1 MGYFIAGR
9 PVAGHPL
16 TSMSHILRNSAIAT
30 VLLSGAL
37 SAQIDTRGAL
47 PITYHDEAAA
57 RNVLEP
63 GYGRGAAMV
72 DLDND
77 GLLDLIVTMSEME
90 DAFLRQKADGTFEKM
105 NVAWGIPTTLDRG
118 WGVLAADFDNDG
130 DRDVYF
136 PTGGFTGAQ
145 ANTFLRNDLNTSGTF
160 TDMTANSGDTQL
172 SSFSSFGGT
181 VLDYDNDGDLDIFV
195 SNNGVAVGGSVRNA
209 LLRNDGNF
217 TFTEVSVAAGITHV
231 GDYRHCSSG
240 DVDNDGFVDIF
251 VGNYVGDN
259 LLYHNNGDGTFTD
272 TASFSG
278 VADPSKN
285 FGGVLIDFNNDG
297 FLDVYGARYQFNGNY
312 PSGLYLNNG
321 DGTFR
326 DVRAGSRMT
335 RQKDMGHN
343 CSDLNADGYPDIFI
357 GTGHPNVK
365 NLEVVKLIRPTQ
377 NGLMSMEVGA
387 TAGFHAIGKT
397 RCHGIVFG
405 DINRDGFNDV
415 YVNNG
420 GPAFVP
426 TSWQENA
433 LFISDG
439 NANNWMQV
447 EPIGVISNKSAVGTR
462 MLAITADNVKV
473 FRFNTVGRGFCNTDS
488 PIAHFGLGPAT
499 RVKEFFLRW
508 PSGIEQT
515 YLDLETLKAHK
526 IYETGFTWSGAPAVG
541 ATIDIEAFGVPNGTV
556 TLFHSDVA
564 GITRDRVQGGTVRMG
579 GNITFETPFTLGAD
593 GKFSTTFQIPNDPNL
608 SGKTLYLQAKV
619 EDSSGAHPLT
629 LTHNIELVI
638 P

>member
-1 MGYFIAGR
+1 M
-9 PVAGHPL
+9 
-16 TSMSHILRNSAIAT
+16 
-30 VLLSGAL
+30 
-37 SAQIDTRGAL
+37 RGAL
-47 PITYHDEAAA
+47 EMTFTDEAAA
-57 RNVLEP
+57 RNALVP
-63 GYGRGAAMV
+63 GYGRGTAMV

-77 GLLDLIVTMSEME
+77 GMLDLIVTMSEME
-90 DAFLRQKADGTFEKM
+90 DAFLRQKADGTFEQM
-105 NVAWGIPTTLDRG
+105 NTQWGIPTTLDRG

-145 ANTFLRNDLNTSGTF
+145 SNTILRNDLNISGTF

-172 SSFSSFGGT
+172 SRFSSFGGT

-195 SNNGVAVGGSVRNA
+195 SNNGVATGGPVSNS

-217 TFTEVSVAAGITHV
+217 TFTDVSANAGITDI

-272 TASFSG
+272 TASSAG
-278 VADPSKN
+278 VNDPSKN

-297 FLDVYGARYQFNGNY
+297 WLDLFGARYQFQGNY
-312 PSGLYLNNG
+312 PSGLYLNNA

-326 DVRAGSRMT
+326 DVRNGSGLA

-343 CSDLNADGYPDIFI
+343 CSDLNSDGYPDIFI
-357 GTGHPNVK
+357 GTGHPSLKELDIIRLV
-365 NLEVVKLIRPTQ
+365 RPTLSGELQ
-377 NGLMSMEVGA
+377 TLSVGA
-387 TAGFHAIGKT
+387 TSGLQSLGKT
-397 RCHGIVFG
+397 RGHGVAFG
-405 DINRDGFNDV
+405 DINRDGFNDL
-415 YVNNG
+415 YTNNG

-426 TSWQENA
+426 ASWQENSMY
-433 LFISDG
+433 ISKG
-439 NANNWMQV
+439 NANNSLQV

-462 MLAITADNVKV
+462 MMALTGDGVKV
-473 FRFNTVGRGFCNTDS
+473 HRINTVGRGFCNTDS
-488 PIAHFGLGPAT
+488 PIAHFGLGPAA
-499 RVKEFFLRW
+499 RVQDFVMLW

-515 YLDLETLKAHK
+515 YLDLDTSRAHK
-526 IYETGFTWSGAPAVG
+526 IYESGFTWSGTPAVG
-541 ATIDIEAFGVPNGTV
+541 GTIQLEAFGVPNGTV
-556 TLFHSDVA
+556 TMFHSDVA
-564 GITRDRVQGGTVRMG
+564 GNLRDRVQGGTVLMG
-579 GNITFETPFTLGAD
+579 GTITFETPFTLGAD
-593 GKFSTTFQIPNDPNL
+593 GKLSTTFQIPNDPTL

-619 EDSSGAHPLT
+619 EDSAGLHPRT
-629 LTHNIELVI
+629 LTHNAKLQI